1 MVSRR
6 ISMSALRKT
15 AALTIAL
22 GLTLLTV
29 GCHHKTQQ
37 AYAPAPPPL
46 PERPTHRSSVPET
59 ASKREPQ
66 VAPHPDEVHGKPN
79 FVETGIASWYGPSG
93 HRAADGSQYDGTG
106 MTAAN
111 KTLPLGTTVRVTN
124 LVNNESILVKITDR
138 GPFSGDRIIDLSE
151 NAAKKIDLYRMG
163 VARVRVEAYIPP
175 TASPTGK
182 WVVQT
187 GAFKSEDDA
196 IDLKSA
202 LIKRYNGSRV
212 IEFKGATGYWVR
224 IDPPSHDHTQA
235 EAILRW
241 IGKPD
246 RDVAPYL
253 VRLD

>member
-1 MVSRR
+1 MLKN
-6 ISMSALRKT
+6 I
-15 AALTIAL
+15 AALTLAL

-37 AYAPAPPPL
+37 AYTPAPPPITTQHHKATQ
-46 PERPTHRSSVPET
+46 PSITAKRGPET
-59 ASKREPQ
+59 NPG
-66 VAPHPDEVHGKPN
+66 PDAVHGKPD
-79 FVETGIASWYGPSG
+79 FTETGMASWYGPSG
-93 HRAADGSQYDGTG
+93 HRAADGSPFDGTG
-106 MTAAN
+106 MTAAH

-138 GPFSGDRIIDLSE
+138 GPFSHDRIIDLSE
-151 NAAKKIDLYRMG
+151 GAARKIDLYRMG
-163 VARVRVEAYIPP
+163 VAKVRVEAYTPP

-187 GAFKSEDDA
+187 GAFKSEGDA
-196 IDLKSA
+196 EDLKSA
-202 LIKRYNGSRV
+202 LIRRYNGSRV

-224 IDPPSHDHTQA
+224 IDPPNHEHAQA

-246 RDVAPYL
+246 ADVVPYL
-253 VRLD
+253 VRVD